1 MLRCRGENP
10 IKNSSLGV
18 KIGDVNA
25 DLFKKQYICTMDL
38 DMQTP
43 KYLLRKENITKLILL
58 TAAFALVF
66 INVFQPFNSR
76 SWLTEMSDVKYFLL
90 SSMLV
95 IIGMAVVAI
104 SRVIMYK
111 RYGKTKKHLTMIN
124 YLIWVTIEVFAMA
137 FTFTGI
143 EILFFSD
150 ARDIFEL
157 LKISLKNTSWVLLL
171 PYAILW
177 LYFSWDDKNE
187 RLKKVYEAGRS
198 LINHE
203 VYLPSMVNFYD
214 KNGEVKFS
222 VKAQDLV
229 YVRGADNYF
238 SVNYLDGKRLSQ
250 CMIRGSLSSL
260 TNDLKEYGIIRCHR
274 SYLINAQRIKLLE
287 KKSDGFQV
295 RLDTPQEVYIPISK
309 TYVDDVTSYFTNK

>member
-1 MLRCRGENP
+1 
-10 IKNSSLGV
+10 
-18 KIGDVNA
+18 
-25 DLFKKQYICTMDL
+25 
-38 DMQTP
+38 MQTP

-76 SWLTEMSDVKYFLL
+76 SWIREMSDVKYFLL

-111 RYGKTKKHLTMIN
+111 SYGKKKKPLSMVV
-124 YLIWVTIEVFAMA
+124 YVMWTILEVFAMA

-143 EILFFSD
+143 EILFFADS
-150 ARDIFEL
+150 RDIFEL

-198 LINHE
+198 LINHDS
-203 VYLPSMVNFYD
+203 YLPSMVNFYD
-214 KNGEVKFS
+214 KNGDVKFS

-250 CMIRGSLSSL
+250 CMIRGSLSSV
-260 TNDLKEYGIIRCHR
+260 TNSLKSYGIIRCHR
-274 SYLINAQRIKLLE
+274 SYLVNAQRIKLLE

-309 TYVDDVTSYFTNK
+309 TYVEEVTSYFTNK